1 MKLDTLMKGGA
12 AAFKKHFLHN
22 YIVLYIIVFIAF
34 FNLVSYAIYGN
45 YVTIA
50 IFCMVAILTSFFSK
64 NMIVIFTLG
73 LAVAN
78 LLTLGPKAMQ
88 VEGMAVQEEEESDEE
103 SNEENEKDKDT
114 FKDKVD
120 SDQDTNISSKLN
132 VENPIPSTEK
142 RESKMNLKQYR
153 DRKKEFDFIKNK
165 YAEVLKIQEQIMNN
179 VGSLEGSMSDM
190 DKLVDDVKKNLNTIR
205 DTIPA

>member
-22 YIVLYIIVFIAF
+22 YIVLYFIVFITF

-64 NMIVIFTLG
+64 NMIVIFVLG
-73 LAVAN
+73 LVVAN

-88 VEGMAVQEEEESDEE
+88 VEGMTGDSHQEDTFKEEESETDEDM
-103 SNEENEKDKDT
+103 K
-114 FKDKVD
+114 
-120 SDQDTNISSKLN
+120 SSPKLN

-142 RESKMNLKQYR
+142 KHESKMNLKQYR
-153 DRKKEFDFIKNK
+153 DRKKDFDFIKNK
-165 YAEVLKIQEQIMNN
+165 YSEVLKIQEKIMNN

-190 DKLVDDVKKNLNTIR
+190 DKMVDDVKKNLSTIR

>member
-12 AAFKKHFLHN
+12 EAFKKHFLHN
-22 YIVLYIIVFIAF
+22 YIFLYFIVFITF

-73 LAVAN
+73 LVVAN

-88 VEGMAVQEEEESDEE
+88 VEGMTGQEEEEAFKEE
-103 SNEENEKDKDT
+103 VESGEDT
-114 FKDKVD
+114 K
-120 SDQDTNISSKLN
+120 SSPKLN
-132 VENPIPSTEK
+132 VENPIPLK
-142 RESKMNLKQYR
+142 HESKMNLKQYR
-153 DRKKEFDFIKNK
+153 DRKKDFDFIKNK
-165 YAEVLKIQEQIMNN
+165 YSEVLKIQEKIMSN

-190 DKLVDDVKKNLNTIR
+190 DKMVDDVKKNLSTIR

>member
-1 MKLDTLMKGGA
+1 MMKGGA
-12 AAFKKHFLHN
+12 VVFKKHFLHN
-22 YIVLYIIVFIAF
+22 YIVLYFIVFITF

-64 NMIVIFTLG
+64 NMIVIFILG
-73 LAVAN
+73 LVVAN

-88 VEGMAVQEEEESDEE
+88 VEGMTGEEEQEEFKEEV
-103 SNEENEKDKDT
+103 DT
-114 FKDKVD
+114 SEDVKV
-120 SDQDTNISSKLN
+120 SPKLN
-132 VENPIPSTEK
+132 VENPIPSK
-142 RESKMNLKQYR
+142 NKHDSKMNSKQYR
-153 DRKKEFDFIKNK
+153 DRKKDFDFLKNK
-165 YAEVLKIQEQIMNN
+165 YSEVLKIQEKIMSN

-190 DKLVDDVKKNLNTIR
+190 DKMVDDVKKNLSTIR

>member
-1 MKLDTLMKGGA
+1 MKLDTMMKGGA
-12 AAFKKHFLHN
+12 VVFKKHFLHN
-22 YIVLYIIVFIAF
+22 YIVLYFIVFITF

-64 NMIVIFTLG
+64 NMIVIFILG
-73 LAVAN
+73 LVVAN

-88 VEGMAVQEEEESDEE
+88 VEGMTGEEEQEEFKEEV
-103 SNEENEKDKDT
+103 DT
-114 FKDKVD
+114 SEDVKV
-120 SDQDTNISSKLN
+120 SPKLN
-132 VENPIPSTEK
+132 VENPIPSK
-142 RESKMNLKQYR
+142 NKHDSKMNSKQYR
-153 DRKKEFDFIKNK
+153 DRKKDFDFLKNK
-165 YAEVLKIQEQIMNN
+165 YSEVLKIQEKIMSN

-190 DKLVDDVKKNLNTIR
+190 DKMVDDVKKNLSTIR

>member
-12 AAFKKHFLHN
+12 EAFKKHILHN
-22 YIVLYIIVFIAF
+22 YIFLYFIVFITF

-73 LAVAN
+73 LVVAN

-88 VEGMAVQEEEESDEE
+88 VEGMAVQEEEEEAFKEE
-103 SNEENEKDKDT
+103 VESGEETK
-114 FKDKVD
+114 
-120 SDQDTNISSKLN
+120 ISSKLN
-132 VENPIPSTEK
+132 VENPIPPK
-142 RESKMNLKQYR
+142 NESKMNLKQYR
-153 DRKKEFDFIKNK
+153 DRKKDFDFIKNK
-165 YAEVLKIQEQIMNN
+165 YSEVLKIQEKIMSN

-190 DKLVDDVKKNLNTIR
+190 DKMVDDVKKNLSTIR